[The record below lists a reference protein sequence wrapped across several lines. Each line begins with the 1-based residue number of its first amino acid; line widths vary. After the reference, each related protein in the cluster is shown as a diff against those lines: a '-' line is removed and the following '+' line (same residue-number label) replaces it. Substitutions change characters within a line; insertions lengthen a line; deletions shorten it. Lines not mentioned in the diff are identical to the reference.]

1 MNKAVGNNLSCL
13 FFTLAVFFFT
23 KSTNA
28 QTFNLPSNYLKISV
42 APIFVGEV
50 NFNYERLFKKKISSE
65 LGFGFVTDNYLKSFL
80 SESITSKS
88 GKTLI
93 GPSVGGVFKYYPFS
107 KGDEL
112 YLCAEFKYRRYRKLY
127 SQDGGSITFYEYTQR
142 MIPRV
147 GVGYHYFMDE
157 HLFIDFSGNLGLVFE
172 KSRQYGND
180 LPINDIKLNFGIGLK
195 FGYAF

>member
-1 MNKAVGNNLSCL
+1 MNIIFKRTLVFLIICFAILFNSLELKAQS
-13 FFTLAVFFFT
+13 F
-23 KSTNA
+23 K
-28 QTFNLPSNYLKISV
+28 LPNNYLKISV

-50 NFNYERLFKKKISSE
+50 NFNYERLFNDKISTE
-65 LGFGFVTDNYLKSFL
+65 IAVGFVTDNYLKAFL
-80 SESITSKS
+80 SETATINT

-93 GPSVGGVFKYYPFS
+93 GPSVGGLFKYYPFS

-127 SQDGGSITFYEYTQR
+127 SQDGGALTYNEYTQR

-157 HLFIDFSGNLGLVFE
+157 HLFIDFSGNLGLIFE

-180 LPINDIKLNFGIGLK
+180 SPINNIKLHFGLGLK